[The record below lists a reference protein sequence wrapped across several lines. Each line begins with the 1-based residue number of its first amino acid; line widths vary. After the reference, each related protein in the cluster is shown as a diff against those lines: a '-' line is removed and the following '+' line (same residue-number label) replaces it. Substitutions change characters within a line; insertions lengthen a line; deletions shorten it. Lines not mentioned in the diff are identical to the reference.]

1 METVEFSLFLYV
13 LVTLSQTS
21 IKRLGCI
28 LCKATARRI
37 YAPFFTD
44 TYIFWKST
52 ETV

>member
-13 LVTLSQTS
+13 LITLSQTS

-28 LCKATARRI
+28 LCKATACRI